1 VNGETIIYRA
11 LIAILGVLLKW
22 LIAVLIRGGHFS
34 SFCTEDGSEE

>member
-1 VNGETIIYRA
+1 VNSETILYRA

-34 SFCTEDGSEE
+34 AFCADDGSEE